1 MTENNQGFPEFE
13 VKDMALAEQ
22 GLKTI
27 EWARRHMPVL
37 QIIRERFKK
46 EQPLKGLT
54 IGACL
59 HVTKETSQL
68 ALTWKDGGAEV
79 YLCAS
84 NPLSTTDDVAAGLVK
99 SGIHV
104 YAWKDMDTEGYYRS
118 IANVLNSKPQITI
131 DDGADLVSSLHKLK
145 RGQDDPEIKIIKKY
159 LKTDGSKLLDNIIGG
174 AEETTTG
181 IIRLRAMAKDKA
193 LMYPILATNDLTVKH
208 EFDNLWGTGQ
218 STIDGILRATADL
231 IAGSVFVVAGYG
243 HCGRGVALR
252 AKGLG
257 ARRVIITEVNPFR
270 VLTAVME
277 GIEVMPMEKAAEVGD
292 FFVTAT
298 GCKHVIR
305 YEHMEKM
312 KDGAVLCNT
321 GHFDVEIDL
330 KTLREKAVSTESL
343 RPNTKQY
350 TLPNGKTI
358 TILAEGRLVNLSAA
372 EGHPSQVM
380 DLSFSGQALASE
392 WIVKHQEELKTGGGK
407 VIDIPQEIDV
417 HIAQLKCKA
426 MGIDYDVLT
435 PEQERYLSSWQE
447 GTE

>member
-1 MTENNQGFPEFE
+1 MTEKGLNYE
-13 VKDMALAEQ
+13 VKDMKFADQ
-22 GLKTI
+22 GSKIIL
-27 EWARRHMPVL
+27 WAQRHMPVL
-37 QIIRERFKK
+37 QTIRARFKK
-46 EQPLKGLT
+46 EQPLKGVK

-68 ALTWKDGGAEV
+68 ALTWKEGGADV

-84 NPLSTTDDVAAGLVK
+84 NPLSTTDEVAAGLVK
-99 SGIHV
+99 AGISV
-104 YAWKDMDTEGYYRS
+104 YAWKGMDNDGYYRS
-118 IANVLNSKPQITI
+118 LANVLNAQPDITI

-145 RGQDDPEIKIIKKY
+145 RGESSPEIDIIKKY
-159 LKTDGSKLLDNIIGG
+159 LKVDGSKLIDTIIGG

-181 IIRLRAMAKDKA
+181 VIRLRAMAKDKA
-193 LMYPILATNDLTVKH
+193 LLYPILATNNLTVKW

-218 STIDGILRATADL
+218 STLDGILRSTADL
-231 IAGSVFVVAGYG
+231 IAGSVFVVSGYG

-257 ARRVIITEVNPFR
+257 ARRVIATEVNPFR
-270 VLTAVME
+270 VLTATME
-277 GIEVMPMEKAAEVGD
+277 GIEVMPMTEAAKIGD

-330 KTLREKAVSTESL
+330 KTLREKTTKIESL
-343 RPNTKQY
+343 RPNVETF

-358 TILAEGRLVNLSAA
+358 NVLAEGRLVNLSAA

-392 WIVKHQEELKTGGGK
+392 RIIKNKSEL
-407 VIDIPQEIDV
+407 
-417 HIAQLKCKA
+417 
-426 MGIDYDVLT
+426 
-435 PEQERYLSSWQE
+435 
-447 GTE
+447 

>member
-1 MTENNQGFPEFE
+1 MTEKGLNYE
-13 VKDMALAEQ
+13 VKDMKFADQ
-22 GLKTI
+22 GSKIIL
-27 EWARRHMPVL
+27 WAQRHMPVL
-37 QIIRERFKK
+37 QTIRARFKK
-46 EQPLKGLT
+46 EQPLKGVK

-68 ALTWKDGGAEV
+68 ALTWKEGGADV

-84 NPLSTTDDVAAGLVK
+84 NPLSTTDEVAAGLVK
-99 SGIHV
+99 AGISV
-104 YAWKDMDTEGYYRS
+104 YAWKGMDNDGYYRS
-118 IANVLNSKPQITI
+118 LANVLNAQPDITI

-145 RGQDDPEIKIIKKY
+145 RGESSPEIDIIKKY
-159 LKTDGSKLLDNIIGG
+159 LKVDGSKLIDTIIGG

-181 IIRLRAMAKDKA
+181 DIRLRAMAKDKA
-193 LMYPILATNDLTVKH
+193 LLYPILATNNLTVKW

-218 STIDGILRATADL
+218 STLDGILRSTADL
-231 IAGSVFVVAGYG
+231 IAGSVFVVSGYG

-257 ARRVIITEVNPFR
+257 ARRVIATEVNPFR
-270 VLTAVME
+270 VLTATME
-277 GIEVMPMEKAAEVGD
+277 GIEVMPMTEAAKIGD

-330 KTLREKAVSTESL
+330 KTLREKTTKIESL
-343 RPNTKQY
+343 RPNVETF

-358 TILAEGRLVNLSAA
+358 NVLAEGRLVNLSAA

-392 WIVKHQEELKTGGGK
+392 WIIKNKSELKKNGGI
-407 VIDIPQEIDV
+407 VVEIPHDIDIN
-417 HIAQLKCKA
+417 IAQLKCQA
-426 MGIDYDVLT
+426 LGISYDTLT
-435 PEQERYLSSWQE
+435 PEQEKYLSGWKE

>member
-1 MTENNQGFPEFE
+1 MTDKTENYE
-13 VKDMALAEQ
+13 VKNITQSEK
-22 GLKTI
+22 GLKVV

-46 EQPLKGLT
+46 EQPFKGLK

-79 YLCAS
+79 FLAAS
-84 NPLSTTDDVAAGLVK
+84 NPLSTTDEVAAALAS

-104 YAWKDMDTEGYYRS
+104 FAWKDMDNEGYYRS
-118 IANVLNSKPQITI
+118 IANVIKQKPHITI

-145 RGQDDPEIKIIKKY
+145 RGENSAEIQIIKKY
-159 LKTDGSKLLDNIIGG
+159 LPDDGSKLIDTVVGG

-181 IIRLRAMAKDKA
+181 IIRMKAMADDGA
-193 LMYPILATNDLTVKH
+193 LLYPVLATNNLYVKH
-208 EFDNLWGTGQ
+208 EMDNLWGTGQ

-257 ARRVIITEVNPFR
+257 ARRVITTEISPFR
-270 VLTAVME
+270 ALTAVME
-277 GIEVMPMEKAAEVGD
+277 GMEVMPMAEAAKIGD

-298 GCKHVIR
+298 GCKHVIT
-305 YEHMEKM
+305 YDHLSSM
-312 KDGAVLCNT
+312 KDGAVVCNT

-330 KTLREKAVSTESL
+330 RTLREKAVKVDSL
-343 RPNTKQY
+343 RQSTQQFE
-350 TLPNGKTI
+350 LPNGKTV
-358 TILAEGRLVNLSAA
+358 TVLAEGRLVNLSAA

-380 DLSFSGQALASE
+380 DLSFSGQALAAE
-392 WIVKHQEELKTGGGK
+392 WIVKNSDKLKENKGK
-407 VIDIPQEIDV
+407 VIEIPHEIDKK
-417 HIAQLKCKA
+417 IAELKCQA
-426 MGIDYDVLT
+426 LGIKFDVLT
-435 PEQERYLSSWQE
+435 PEQSKYLTSWQE